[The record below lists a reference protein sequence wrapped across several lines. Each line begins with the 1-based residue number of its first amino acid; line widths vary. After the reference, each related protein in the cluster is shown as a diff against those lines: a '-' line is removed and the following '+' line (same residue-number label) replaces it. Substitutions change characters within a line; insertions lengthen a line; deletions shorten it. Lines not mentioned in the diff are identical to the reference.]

1 MVKSAKDVSLEA
13 QRPSRAAQGRKEA
26 SSRQGAENKKLSK
39 RAKVSPIET
48 ETKRAS
54 RIEDETGA
62 QSEIE
67 EVRHGFY
74 VYGIMRRIDDLSV
87 ARLPE
92 KGIAPT
98 YPVYVLPHRA
108 IQAIV
113 SKVSL
118 VEFDQEALETNLQ
131 DTQWLAAKV
140 YAHESII
147 EAVFAHCTLI
157 PMRFCTIFRSESRVR
172 EMLGE
177 HHDDFVN
184 TLTRLEGK
192 KEWGLKV
199 FGDGAILAQRI
210 GEVSDRVKRLEMEM
224 AEKSGGAAYLWKKRL
239 EEAIAGEIDRVGI
252 ECAQHG
258 HDRLS
263 SRAEESV
270 TNPLQGKEI
279 TSRMEEMILNGAY
292 LVADERLGAFQAE
305 LAGLEDEY
313 GALGFSFQVSGPW
326 PPYNFVASPYKEAR
340 K

>member
-1 MVKSAKDVSLEA
+1 MARSAKET
-13 QRPSRAAQGRKEA
+13 QRPSRAAQP
-26 SSRQGAENKKLSK
+26 QM
-39 RAKVSPIET
+39 
-48 ETKRAS
+48 
-54 RIEDETGA
+54 
-62 QSEIE
+62 
-67 EVRHGFY
+67 HGYY
-74 VYGIMRRIDDLSV
+74 VYAITSSLSLV
-87 ARLPE
+87 RLPE
-92 KGIAPT
+92 KGIDPT
-98 YPVYVLPHRA
+98 YPVCALPDRA

-118 VEFDQEALETNLQ
+118 GEFGQDVLETNLQ
-131 DTQWLAAKV
+131 SPQWLAAKV
-140 YAHESII
+140 YAHESIS
-147 EAVFAHCTLI
+147 EAVLAHCTLI
-157 PMRFCTIFRSESRVR
+157 PIRFCTIFESESRVR

-199 FGDGAILAQRI
+199 FGDSAILAQRI

-224 AEKSGGAAYLWKKRL
+224 AEKSGGAAYLWRKRL
-239 EEAIAGEIDRVGI
+239 DEAIAVEIDRVSI
-252 ECAQHG
+252 ECAQRG

-263 SRAEESV
+263 SHAEESV

-279 TSRMEEMILNGAY
+279 TSRKEEMILNGAY

-326 PPYNFVASPYKEAR
+326 PPYNFVASPSGKIGESRQSLDNEGANR
-340 K
+340 DV